1 MLNKSFKHWLSE
13 NGGMAIG
20 SSGKNSHPTQ
30 SAQAAQKVAASWLG
44 QDANANHAAK
54 LASSGNSSTSN
65 QKIMQAA
72 ADATESAPNTIANKT
87 DAPQVAGALAQ
98 SFGIKN
104 SAFKP
109 KFMRKK

>member
-1 MLNKSFKHWLSE
+1 MSNSFKQWLIE

-20 SSGKNSHPTQ
+20 STGKNSHPTQ
-30 SAQAAQKVAASWLG
+30 SAQAAQKVASSWLG
-44 QDANANHAAK
+44 QDANASHAAK
-54 LASSGNSSTSN
+54 LASSGNSSTTN

-72 ADATESAPNTIANKT
+72 ADATESAPNTLAGKT
-87 DAPQVAGALAQ
+87 DATQVAGALAN

-104 SAFKP
+104 TAFKQ

>member
-1 MLNKSFKHWLSE
+1 MSNSFKQWLIE

-20 SSGKNSHPTQ
+20 STGKNSNPTGA
-30 SAQAAQKVAASWLG
+30 AQAAQKVASSWLG
-44 QDANANHAAK
+44 QDANASHAAK
-54 LASSGNSSTSN
+54 LASSGNSSTTN

-72 ADATESAPNTIANKT
+72 ADATESAPNTLACKT
-87 DAPQVAGALAQ
+87 DATQVAGALAN

-104 SAFKP
+104 TAFKQ